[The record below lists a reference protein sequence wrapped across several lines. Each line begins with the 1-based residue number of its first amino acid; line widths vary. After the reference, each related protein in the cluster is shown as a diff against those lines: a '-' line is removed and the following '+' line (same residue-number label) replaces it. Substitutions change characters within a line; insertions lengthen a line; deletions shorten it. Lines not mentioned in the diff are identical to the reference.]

1 MPFRAVVVLQLHCEE
16 SLMCPA
22 CLTTLVLIVT
32 GSTSV
37 GSFTGFAMNK
47 FHRCDQESL
56 KEGDIHEETQ
66 DRNT

>member
-1 MPFRAVVVLQLHCEE
+1 
-16 SLMCPA
+16 MCPA

-37 GSFTGFAMNK
+37 GSFTAFAMNK
-47 FHRCDQESL
+47 FYRCDQESL
-56 KEGDIHEETQ
+56 KEGDTHEETQ